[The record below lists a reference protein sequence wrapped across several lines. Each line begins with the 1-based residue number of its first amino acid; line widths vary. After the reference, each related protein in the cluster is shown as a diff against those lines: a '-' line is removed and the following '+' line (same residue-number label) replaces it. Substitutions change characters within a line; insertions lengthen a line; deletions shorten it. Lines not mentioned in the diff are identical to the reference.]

1 MKIVALR
8 TLFQEKLSFLYD
20 KREIDAIFF
29 IYLEDKYQIKKTDS
43 FLNPYTEIEFELSDL
58 ETLAIGTP
66 IQYVTGKTTF
76 CDLQLSVN
84 PSVLIPRPETEELV
98 ALIAEEEKSRK
109 GEEEKRRKGEK
120 EKSRRAEE
128 QKSRGVALI
137 PLLLKGGVPEGRGG
151 LIEAPL
157 VAEEQAIKILDIGTG
172 SGAIAIALARKFENA
187 VVWATDISEK
197 ALETAAK
204 NAATCEVEISFLHH
218 NILNDS
224 ESFLPENVDII
235 VSNPPYIPE
244 NEKGKLHKNVVEF
257 EPEGAL
263 FVPDENPLIYYDA
276 IAKVAKKILL
286 EGGVLYFET
295 YEKYHVELSAM
306 LAELDFKEIKLL
318 SDLSGK
324 PRFVCCKKL

>member
-1 MKIVALR
+1 VKIVALR

-29 IYLEDKYQIKKTDS
+29 IYLDDKFQIKKTES

-76 CDLQLSVN
+76 CDLPLSVN

-98 ALIAEEEKSRK
+98 ALIAEEEK
-109 GEEEKRRKGEK
+109 RRKGEK
-120 EKSRRAEE
+120 PVIR
-128 QKSRGVALI
+128 
-137 PLLLKGGVPEGRGG
+137 
-151 LIEAPL
+151 
-157 VAEEQAIKILDIGTG
+157 ILDIGTG

-204 NAATCEVEISFLHH
+204 NAAACEVEISFLHH

-244 NEKGKLHKNVVEF
+244 SEKGILHKNVVEF

-263 FVPDENPLIYYDA
+263 FVPDENPLLFYDA
-276 IAKVAKKILL
+276 IAKVAKKILR

-295 YEKYHVELSAM
+295 YEKYHVELYAM

>member
-20 KREIDAIFF
+20 KREINAIFF

-109 GEEEKRRKGEK
+109 GEKEKRRKGERRK
-120 EKSRRAEE
+120 ETLFIE
-128 QKSRGVALI
+128 
-137 PLLLKGGVPEGRGG
+137 PLFSK
-151 LIEAPL
+151 APL

-197 ALETAAK
+197 ALEIAAK
-204 NAATCEVEISFLHH
+204 NAAACQVEISFLHH

-244 NEKGKLHKNVVEF
+244 SEKGILHKNVVEF

-263 FVPDENPLIYYDA
+263 FVPDENPLLFYDA
-276 IAKVAKKILL
+276 IAKVAKKILR

-295 YEKYHVELSAM
+295 YEKYHVELYAM

>member
-1 MKIVALR
+1 VKIVALR
-8 TLFQEKLSFLYD
+8 TLFHEKLSFLYD

-29 IYLEDKYQIKKTDS
+29 IYLDDKYQIKKTDS
-43 FLNPYTEIEFELSDL
+43 FLNPFTEIEFELSDL
-58 ETLAIGTP
+58 ETLANGTP
-66 IQYVTGKTTF
+66 IQYVAGKTTF

-98 ALIAEEEKSRK
+98 ALIAEEQ
-109 GEEEKRRKGEK
+109 
-120 EKSRRAEE
+120 KSRRAEE
-128 QKSRGVALI
+128 QKSRTVALI

-151 LIEAPL
+151 LKKAPL

-197 ALETAAK
+197 ALEIAAK
-204 NAATCEVEISFLHH
+204 NAAACQVEITFLHH

-224 ESFLPENVDII
+224 ESLLTENVDII

-244 NEKGKLHKNVVEF
+244 SEKGKLHKNVVEF

-263 FVPDENPLIYYDA
+263 FVPDENPLLYYDA
-276 IAKVAKKILL
+276 VAKVAKKILR

-306 LAELDFKEIKLL
+306 LAKLDFKEIKLL
-318 SDLSGK
+318 NDLSGK